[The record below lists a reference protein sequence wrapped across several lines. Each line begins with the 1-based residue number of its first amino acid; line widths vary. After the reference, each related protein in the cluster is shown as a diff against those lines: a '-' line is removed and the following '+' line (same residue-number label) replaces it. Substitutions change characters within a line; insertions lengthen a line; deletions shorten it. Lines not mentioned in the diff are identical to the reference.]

1 MNYLFY
7 DTLKS
12 MESFQ
17 YYRLLL
23 QFYTEIENF
32 KFCREHIEYIDIHK
46 YKELK
51 ILSELYDDFIA
62 FKKESYTE
70 NAKPCRYGTICV
82 EHYTTH
88 AQKCKNNYNNNFC
101 KILIDF
107 REEYEDYKTIVH
119 GYVLD
124 YQVAKRKPIY

>member
-1 MNYLFY
+1 
-7 DTLKS
+7 
-12 MESFQ
+12 MED
-17 YYRLLL
+17 
-23 QFYTEIENF
+23 
-32 KFCREHIEYIDIHK
+32 IDINTYEK
-46 YKELK
+46 LK
-51 ILSELYDDFIA
+51 ILYELYDDFIE